1 MQKKAAIIKCFN
13 AAKLE
18 DFLKSSTKN
27 VALDLVQTLI
37 PDGDTS
43 VGVLIEIEQQFNLA

>member
-1 MQKKAAIIKCFN
+1 MGKKAQIIKSFT
-13 AAKLE
+13 ATKLE

-37 PDGDTS
+37 PS
-43 VGVLIEIEQQFNLA
+43 